1 MRTSLVLASL
11 VLSSIP
17 LASLLALAHAGG
29 PASYGKSVPAGTA
42 IPVSRA
48 IGDFDAHAGKPGL
61 YSGRIAQVCQAKGC
75 WMILEDEGRSARVMF
90 GDHAFA
96 IPKDSSGRA
105 QVHGVLSRKTLTPAQ
120 VKHLEE
126 DGKGLAVAS
135 EEYRI
140 LADGVLLQ
148 AATP

>member
-1 MRTSLVLASL
+1 MRASL
-11 VLSSIP
+11 AVLSIP
-17 LASLLALAHAGG
+17 LLSLLALAHAAG
-29 PASYGKSVPAGTA
+29 PAAYGKPVPAGTPT
-42 IPVSRA
+42 PVSRA
-48 IGDFDAHAGKPGL
+48 IGDFEAHAGKPAL
-61 YSGRIAQVCQAKGC
+61 FSGRIAQVCQAKGC

-96 IPKDSSGRA
+96 IPKDSTGRA
-105 QVHGVLSRKTLTPAQ
+105 QVHGVLSRKALTPAQ

-126 DGKGLAVAS
+126 DGKGLAVDA

-148 AATP
+148 SASP